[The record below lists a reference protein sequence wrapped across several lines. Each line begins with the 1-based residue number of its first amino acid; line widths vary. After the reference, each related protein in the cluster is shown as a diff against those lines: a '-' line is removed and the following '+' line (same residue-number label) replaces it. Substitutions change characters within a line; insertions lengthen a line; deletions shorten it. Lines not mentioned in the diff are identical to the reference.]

1 MSIVIESRVLYSS
14 HDMEVTSDDAM
25 DHRTVLG
32 GGHYR
37 THVHSGIEMAGV
49 EGMTYNDSEKR
60 VRSNKVIVCYGH
72 VVAWSLS

>member
-1 MSIVIESRVLYSS
+1 MSIAIESQVRRSS

-37 THVHSGIEMAGV
+37 THVHRGIEMAGV
-49 EGMTYNDSEKR
+49 DRVTYNDSEKR
-60 VRSNKVIVCYGH
+60 VLSSKVIVCYGRM
-72 VVAWSLS
+72 VAW